1 VRSGGEHRHVHP
13 DLGDH
18 ALGGPLGHPGDGVEA
33 VPSLREGASTRSLWV
48 SSSAIDAQVLQV
60 RKGQAHQQ
68 GVVVPEPSAP
78 QRLAQLGELGPQPPP
93 GQLRQH
99 LGSRSPAT
107 RAASIARP
115 EAPSTSAATESSLI
129 PASPGL
135 LDPLALGGVGLDEPL
150 AVTG

>member
-93 GQLRQH
+93 GQLSQH
-99 LGSRSPAT
+99 LGVAFPGHQGGQHRPARGAQHVGGDRVQLDPGVSRVFWT
-107 RAASIARP
+107 RWP
-115 EAPSTSAATESSLI
+115 SAAWAWMSRLR
-129 PASPGL
+129 
-135 LDPLALGGVGLDEPL
+135 
-150 AVTG
+150 